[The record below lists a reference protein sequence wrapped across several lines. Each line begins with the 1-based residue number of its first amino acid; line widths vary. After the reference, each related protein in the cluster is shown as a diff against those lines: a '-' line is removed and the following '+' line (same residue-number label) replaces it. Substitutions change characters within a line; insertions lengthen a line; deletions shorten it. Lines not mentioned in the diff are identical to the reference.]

1 MALKDFSPFLF
12 ICYASSD
19 QVTSCFIL
27 SCFLYS
33 SNRISTVVIDESPR
47 PTRFDWPEVNLDA
60 PSYTSSFDDLSY
72 ETKPL
77 LKPSMC
83 ADSRPP
89 VPKVDTTQKVATFEE
104 VCRTATNMK
113 RMPSSGTVQDEIAA
127 KKAKILDLQVTDE
140 V

>member
-1 MALKDFSPFLF
+1 MNMDTSP
-12 ICYASSD
+12 
-19 QVTSCFIL
+19 
-27 SCFLYS
+27 YS
-33 SNRISTVVIDESPR
+33 
-47 PTRFDWPEVNLDA
+47 
-60 PSYTSSFDDLSY
+60 SSFDDLSY

-83 ADSRPP
+83 TDNRPP

-113 RMPSSGTVQDEIAA
+113 RMPSSGTAHDEVAA
-127 KKAKILDLQVTDE
+127 KKSKILDLQVNVE